1 MVRSPAPVAL
11 NVAVRTPVVASVV
24 PLGGVSVL
32 PAPPAV
38 RTTLAPPITLPPASR
53 AVTVIVLVPDPAGI
67 EAGAASTVEVVADTA
82 PTVPVAVNVTG
93 LPLIPDPAAVAV
105 SVFAPAVVASVQL
118 PTVAIPSVPVVWFAP
133 VTLPPVDAANV
144 TDRKGVV

>member
-11 NVAVRTPVVASVV
+11 NVAVRTPVVGSVV

-67 EAGAASTVEVVADTA
+67 EAGAASTVDVVAATG
-82 PTVPVAVNVTG
+82 PTVPVAGDVTG
-93 LPLIPDPAAVAV
+93 LAPVPHPPPAAGSGFVAAR
-105 SVFAPAVVASVQL
+105 APHRQL
-118 PTVAIPSVPVVWFAP
+118 PPGA
-133 VTLPPVDAANV
+133 LPPGP
-144 TDRKGVV
+144 R

>member
-1 MVRSPAPVAL
+1 MVRPPAPVAL
-11 NVAVRTPVVASVV
+11 NVAVRTPVVGSVV

-82 PTVPVAVNVTG
+82 PPVPLGGDVPR
-93 LPLIPDPAAVAV
+93 LSLIP
-105 SVFAPAVVASVQL
+105 Q
-118 PTVAIPSVPVVWFAP
+118 TH
-133 VTLPPVDAANV
+133 
-144 TDRKGVV
+144 GC